1 MQLPAKRNDLD
12 GKAGPSSLKLCRPC
26 LGPDPGPGMHR
37 RKRTQIATGRSD
49 DDTTDNPD
57 VLRQPSAVRRQLHF
71 DNAVFRV
78 KHLLEHDPG
87 HDSTSRFQSDHELI
101 GGMSRR
107 DFWMSGEISRIAS
120 EPTTPGKDRK
130 SVV

>member
-1 MQLPAKRNDLD
+1 MMVSLIFFFFKQKTAFEMRISDWSSDVCSSDLQLPAKRNDLD

-49 DDTTDNPD
+49 GDTTDNPD
-57 VLRQPSAVRRQLHF
+57 VLRQ
-71 DNAVFRV
+71 
-78 KHLLEHDPG
+78 
-87 HDSTSRFQSDHELI
+87 
-101 GGMSRR
+101 
-107 DFWMSGEISRIAS
+107 
-120 EPTTPGKDRK
+120 DRK

>member
-37 RKRTQIATGRSD
+37 RKRTQIAPGRSD

-57 VLRQPSAVRRQLHF
+57 VLRQPSAPRRQLPF
-71 DNAVFRV
+71 DNPV
-78 KHLLEHDPG
+78 LDLN
-87 HDSTSRFQSDHELI
+87 
-101 GGMSRR
+101 
-107 DFWMSGEISRIAS
+107 
-120 EPTTPGKDRK
+120 
-130 SVV
+130 SVVYGMCVSVLVVLLFSRLLKKYFHYFSFFFL